1 MANKRIYYAV
11 QQAMIEGDGG
21 DWDFDTANAVVKG
34 LQNASVSTN
43 YNLTQ
48 AFQLGQQ
55 AIYENIE
62 ELPDV
67 EVSLSKLLDGSP
79 LMFHLSTVDAVLPTL
94 AGRSNAKCKFGLGIW
109 PDTETSAASTTVP
122 NSVLACSG
130 MYIGSVTYSFPL
142 DDNFTEECTLVGNH
156 KLWKAGNV
164 HLTNTDDTLDWD
176 NIDMAG
182 QLDGNNDSPIGTG
195 GVNRRQD
202 LTFDGTNGTVD
213 FCLFP
218 PDVYG
223 ISSSG
228 TNELDAATDVYGAH
242 MSSITISVDFG
253 REQINELGRRGPYHR
268 VVTFPVEVTTE
279 IEVTSISGDMVS
291 ATEAGIYG
299 TGTGVCAE
307 KSNLVDRTIRI
318 ATCEGTRIYLGTK
331 NKLASVN
338 YSGGDAGGG
347 NVAVTYSFTTF
358 NDFTVVHSG
367 DPNASGSAWWTD
379 RATYLGG

>member
-21 DWDFDTANAVVKG
+21 DWTFDDADSIIKG

-48 AFQLGQQ
+48 AFELGQQ

-67 EVSLSKLLDGSP
+67 EVSLTKVLDGSA
-79 LMFHLSTVDAVLPTL
+79 LMYHLATVDATLPTL
-94 AGRSNAKCKFGLGIW
+94 AGRSNVKCKFALGIW
-109 PDTETSAASTTVP
+109 PDTETSATSTVVAD
-122 NSVLACSG
+122 SILACSG
-130 MYIGSVTYSFPL
+130 MYIGSVTYTFPL
-142 DDNFTEECTLVGNH
+142 DDNMTEECTLVGNH

-164 HLTNTDDTLDWD
+164 HLSNTDDTLAWGD
-176 NIDMAG
+176 IDMTG
-182 QLDGNNDSPIGTG
+182 QFDGNNDSPIGTG

-202 LTFDGTNGTVD
+202 LIFDPTNGTVD
-213 FCLFP
+213 FCLLP

-223 ISSSG
+223 ITSSG
-228 TNELDAATDVYGAH
+228 TNELDADDVYGAH
-242 MSSITISVDFG
+242 ISQITVSVDFG

-279 IEVTSISGDMVS
+279 IEVTSISGDLTS
-291 ATEAGIYG
+291 ATEEGIFG
-299 TGTGVCAE
+299 TGTGTCAE

-347 NVAVTYSFTTF
+347 NVSVTYSFTTY
-358 NDFTVVHSG
+358 NDFNVIHSG
-367 DPNASGSAWWTD
+367 DPNASGSTWWTN
-379 RATYLGG
+379 RADYLSG